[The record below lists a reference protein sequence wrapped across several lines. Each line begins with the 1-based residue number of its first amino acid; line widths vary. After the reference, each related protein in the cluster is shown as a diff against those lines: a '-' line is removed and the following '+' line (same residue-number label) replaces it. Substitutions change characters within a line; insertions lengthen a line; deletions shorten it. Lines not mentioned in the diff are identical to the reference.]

1 MRNPTRTLAV
11 AAAVLATAA
20 VLVGC
25 GTSGH
30 RPVGVGHPQQ

>member
-20 VLVGC
+20 VLGGC
-25 GTSGH
+25 GAKRD
-30 RPVGVGHPQQ
+30 RPVRLGHPQQ